1 MTDTRRDERSADEVQ
16 RDVERRRADLRET
29 VDEIQERLTPGQLFD
44 RAVDYFW
51 EEPARRDGHSRL
63 GRAIVDNPLPVLM
76 IGAGLAWLAVAA
88 TQERPRSRRRQPYPG
103 AYDPYLDE
111 DLLYEDPYL
120 ADDLHDEAELGPLAS
135 MRSSSMTGNGPGPA
149 IMSASSLIGDKV
161 TNHQNESLGKIEDM
175 MIDMAS
181 GRVAY
186 AVLSFGGVVG
196 IGDKLFAVP
205 WQALRLDAPNKQF
218 ILDATKDR
226 LKEAEGFDKNSWP
239 AMGDPSWARTTHS
252 FYEAQ
257 PYWE

>member
-1 MTDTRRDERSADEVQ
+1 MTDTRTADEVQ
-16 RDVERRRADLRET
+16 RDVERSRADLRET

-51 EEPARRDGHSRL
+51 EEPARSGGHSRL

-76 IGAGLAWLAVAA
+76 IGAGLAWLAIAS
-88 TQERPRSRRRQPYPG
+88 TQERPRRRRRSDRDL
-103 AYDPYLDE
+103 YDPYLDD
-111 DLLYEDPYL
+111 DLLDEDPYVS
-120 ADDLHDEAELGPLAS
+120 DDLRDEPELGPLAS
-135 MRSSSMTGNGPGPA
+135 TRSSSMTGSGSGPA

-161 TNHQNESLGKIEDM
+161 TNHQNESLGKIEDI

-186 AVLSFGGVVG
+186 AVLSFGGIAG

-218 ILDATKDR
+218 ILNASKER
-226 LKEAEGFDKNSWP
+226 LKEAEGFDKNDWP
-239 AMGDPSWARTTHS
+239 AMSDPTWARTTHS
-252 FYEAQ
+252 FYEAE
-257 PYWE
+257 PYWHSPRA